1 MVPRIPN
8 LEFSLLLQIS
18 AQHRRSRTNN
28 FPIDTSQLII
38 NKSKTSDIN
47 GAIIMRLSWWK
58 ISEIEIRETMYVVR
72 STIKESIF
80 ITETLIDI
88 K

>member
-8 LEFSLLLQIS
+8 LEFSQLLQIS
-18 AQHRRSRTNN
+18 AQHRRGRTKN

-38 NKSKTSDIN
+38 NTSKTSDIN

-58 ISEIEIRETMYVVR
+58 ISEIEIRETMYVVS
-72 STIKESIF
+72 STIEESIF